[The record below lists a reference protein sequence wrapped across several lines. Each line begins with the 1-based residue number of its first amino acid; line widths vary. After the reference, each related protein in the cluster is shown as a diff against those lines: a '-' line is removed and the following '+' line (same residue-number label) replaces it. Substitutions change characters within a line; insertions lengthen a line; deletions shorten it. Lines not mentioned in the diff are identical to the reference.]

1 MAKSETKPAALVVG
15 VGPGL
20 GAALV
25 RRFAREG
32 MGVAIAA
39 RRVDKL
45 KDLAAET
52 GGRAYAC
59 DATSEI
65 SVEDLFAA
73 VERDLGTPAARGV
86 QRRELYPQARGRAHA
101 RRDRIQLAGL
111 LPRRLP
117 GGPGG
122 GPGHAARRAGHD
134 LLTGATAALRGGAN
148 FAAFAMGKF
157 GLRALA
163 QSMARELGPQG
174 IHVGH
179 VIIDGGIGA
188 NAGGKPAR
196 PRRHRRNL
204 LASPP
209 PAQER
214 LEPRARSQAVGGEV
228 LRLGRDL
235 GASKVSGKRPL
246 FRHSGESRNPG
257 ASGQAADHVAPGF
270 PAFAGMTIW
279 ELGQSDRK
287 PL

>member
-65 SVEDLFAA
+65 SVDDLFAA
-73 VERDLGTPAARGV
+73 VERDLGTPRLVVFNASNFVRKPVVELTPAEIESSWRACCLGGFLVGRAAAR
-86 QRRELYPQARGRAHA
+86 AM
-101 RRDRIQLAGL
+101 
-111 LPRRLP
+111 LP
-117 GGPGG
+117 GGPGTI
-122 GPGHAARRAGHD
+122 

-148 FAAFAMGKF
+148 FAAFAIGKF

-179 VIIDGGIGA
+179 VIIDGGIGT
-188 NAGGKPAR
+188 NAGESQLSPDAIAESYWHLHRQPKSAWTLELDLR
-196 PRRHRRNL
+196 PWV
-204 LASPP
+204 
-209 PAQER
+209 E
-214 LEPRARSQAVGGEV
+214 
-228 LRLGRDL
+228 
-235 GASKVSGKRPL
+235 K
-246 FRHSGESRNPG
+246 F
-257 ASGQAADHVAPGF
+257 
-270 PAFAGMTIW
+270 
-279 ELGQSDRK
+279 
-287 PL
+287 